1 MIFFF
6 VLGVQSLN
14 AIKLI
19 SWIKKEFGIELS
31 IRLLFEHPTIHLLA
45 KVINVSNLQHTIN
58 ILPPKKV
65 KNCPEYY
72 PLSFPHQRILHVEQN
87 SDNRIIFNNVIALE
101 ISGFLNFKKLEHVFQ
116 KLIDR
121 HDIFKTHI
129 LIKLMV
135 GQWIFFIVNLHVMG
149 CLVLNYP
156 IW

>member
-14 AIKLI
+14 AIKLL

-31 IRLLFEHPTIHLLA
+31 IRLLFEHPTIHLLT